1 MLRTS
6 GRITPNPI
14 MKKVFVNGT
23 FDILHMGHLEL
34 LEFAKSLG
42 DFLIVAI
49 DSDRRVKELKGPARP
64 INTEYERKQ
73 MLEAIR
79 WVDRVYVFDSDAE
92 LVSYISDCDLMVK
105 GSDYRGR
112 PIVGQ
117 DVCPEIVFFERLED
131 YSSSKKIEDIISR

>member
-1 MLRTS
+1 VLRTS

-23 FDILHMGHLEL
+23 FDILHIGHLEL

-49 DSDRRVKELKGPARP
+49 DSDRRVRELKGSTRP

-117 DVCPEIVFFERLED
+117 DACPEIVFFERLED